1 MEIRVDVSELGDLIA
16 RLDRLPE
23 DLSDAIE
30 EEMDTLLLAWE
41 RDVKMTTPVDT
52 GNLRRSYRVHPTEKG
67 ADGWAIGI
75 SNSADYAGHV
85 EYGHRVKVHG
95 QWTGSVVPGR
105 YMLTRSTE
113 RASDALPKRI
123 RRAVDK
129 VGGKG

>member
-1 MEIRVDVSELGDLIA
+1 MEIRVDVSDLVDLIE

-23 DLSDAIE
+23 ELSDAIE
-30 EEMDTLLLAWE
+30 EEMNSLLLSWE
-41 RDVKMTTPVDT
+41 RDAVFTAPEDT
-52 GNLRRSYRVHPTEKG
+52 GNLRRSYRIHPAEKEAG
-67 ADGWAIGI
+67 GWAIAI
-75 SNSADYAGHV
+75 SNNADYAAHV

-95 QWTGSVVPGR
+95 QWTGGFVPGR
-105 YMLTRSTE
+105 YTLTRSTE